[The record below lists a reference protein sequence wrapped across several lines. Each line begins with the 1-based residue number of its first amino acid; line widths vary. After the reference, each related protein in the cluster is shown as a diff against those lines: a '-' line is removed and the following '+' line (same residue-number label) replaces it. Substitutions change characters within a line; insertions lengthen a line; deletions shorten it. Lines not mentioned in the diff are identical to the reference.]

1 MKPTIKKTVLTL
13 IVLCAVLVVFFAA
26 RSYILRDNAA
36 QPARVAFKYEHNPME
51 NPRAAV
57 DIIVN
62 PDAVYGY
69 SPNPASTRLG
79 NFANAIDWTSSADV
93 AKAREIREAYH
104 QRNSNL
110 WEIFS
115 EMEAQGHSIEE
126 IARAVSHQK
135 NLNRLAELDSE
146 NLALTK
152 ASNLKTYGH
161 EEGPDADSLYQK
173 YGSWETVIDKAMST
187 NPGLDACCG
196 LYDICYPLYR
206 LNKNK

>member
-1 MKPTIKKTVLTL
+1 MKPTIKKTVLAL
-13 IVLCAVLVVFFAA
+13 IILCAVLGAFFAV
-26 RSYILRDNAA
+26 RSYILWDNAA

-51 NPRAAV
+51 NPSAAV

-79 NFANAIDWTSSADV
+79 NFADAIDWTSSADV
-93 AKAREIREAYH
+93 AKARAIREAYH

-126 IARAVSHQK
+126 IARAVSRQK

-152 ASNLKTYGH
+152 ASNLRTYGN
-161 EEGPDADSLYQK
+161 EEGPDADFLYQK
-173 YGSWETVIDKAMST
+173 YGSWEAVIDKAISSNAGM
-187 NPGLDACCG
+187 DACCG
-196 LYDICYPLYR
+196 LYDLNYPLYR
-206 LNKNK
+206 LNKKK